1 MAQAKKIGKN
11 IVQKLDKLEE
21 EYDLGQTL
29 DTRKLNVRRAVGSNP
44 ASVAT
49 GSATDGSAAV
59 FPAQYLAP
67 DARDKKYAMMSAM
80 ASAGRPA
87 PIQEWEFDYLLQK
100 TYGLEAARF
109 HEWFLQHYG
118 ANDSNPV
125 LKQWAYQR
133 MPEIWDMRKAGI
145 ERNAEIQKRLANIL
159 LMGPQ
164 DEDDFKLLYGIST
177 GTITVPKGPIW
188 DPSGD
193 AGTLAAPKRGV
204 FNPKHKAGLDRT
216 LLPTGDPTQYI
227 TNGAFLGGI
236 TQTNKGFSNPV
247 MNALQGN
254 AVGNAYAAIK

>member
-1 MAQAKKIGKN
+1 MTEAKKIGKN
-11 IVQKLDKLEE
+11 IVQRLEKLEG
-21 EYDLGQTL
+21 EYDLGQRL
-29 DTRKLNVRRAVGSNP
+29 DTGKWLPSGFGNP
-44 ASVAT
+44 VQGAAQDGAASA
-49 GSATDGSAAV
+49 
-59 FPAQYLAP
+59 FPAQYLTP

-87 PIQEWEFDYLLQK
+87 PIQDWEFDYLLQK

-145 ERNAEIQKRLANIL
+145 ERNAEIQKRIANIL

-177 GTITVPKGPIW
+177 KTISVPKGPIW

-193 AGTLAAPKRGV
+193 STTLYNPKRGV
-204 FNPKHKAGLDRT
+204 FNPKHKAGLAYDLNT
-216 LLPTGDPTQYI
+216 SNDPTDYL
-227 TNGAFLGGI
+227 TG
-236 TQTNKGFSNPV
+236 K
-247 MNALQGN
+247 NAGSVLNFAKRSPIPASLQGLQGGT
-254 AVGNAYAAIK
+254 VGNAYTAVQ